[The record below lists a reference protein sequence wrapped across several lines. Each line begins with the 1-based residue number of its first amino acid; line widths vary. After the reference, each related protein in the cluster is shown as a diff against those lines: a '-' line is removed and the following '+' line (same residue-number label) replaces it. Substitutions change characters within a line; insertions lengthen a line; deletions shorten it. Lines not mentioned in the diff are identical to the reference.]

1 MKILFILLRF
11 IFILQIIR
19 SEHLKI
25 SPHDQQ
31 HYATMLRRMF
41 SNRKNSSVRA
51 DCTLNL
57 AIDGIYRIPNE
68 NSLSGQIIH
77 LVEQSFAKEISA
89 IDQTGEKIRAN
100 PQRSPWT
107 LERFRDEFSLYL
119 RILLSSQIRI
129 KEIDV
134 RFIAFE
140 NGLSSDLIK
149 YSRKNSSSSTNFID
163 HQSIDEDILQQDF
176 LLQTFS
182 TANLRESINN
192 DPQRLFN
199 RNGWWLGPAL
209 CEKNLPEVYLMAY
222 ILPLINK

>member
-25 SPHDQQ
+25 SPHDHQ

-89 IDQTGEKIRAN
+89 IEQTGEKIRAN
-100 PQRSPWT
+100 TQRSPWT
-107 LERFRDEFSLYL
+107 LERFREEFSLYL

-140 NGLSSDLIK
+140 NGISSDLIK
-149 YSRKNSSSSTNFID
+149 YSRKNSSVID
-163 HQSIDEDILQQDF
+163 HQSIYEDILQQDF

-209 CEKNLPEVYLMAY
+209 CEKNPHEVYLMAY
-222 ILPLINK
+222 IFPLINK